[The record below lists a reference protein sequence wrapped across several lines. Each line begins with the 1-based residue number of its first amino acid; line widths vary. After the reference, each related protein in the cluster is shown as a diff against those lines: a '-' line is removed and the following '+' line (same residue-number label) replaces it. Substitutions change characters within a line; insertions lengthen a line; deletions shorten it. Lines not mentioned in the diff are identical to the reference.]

1 MSLLGFLGLD
11 NRRAGEGSAP
21 ESLEAIA
28 ARLEGLPADE
38 ARFAAAFAYLL
49 ARIAGSDLRIDEE
62 ERREMARHLT
72 TFAGI
77 DSERASLLSETA
89 VQAARTY
96 SASDDHL
103 VARAFREMS
112 DRSDRL
118 RLVRCL
124 YAVAAADQTISTRED
139 NAIFDVA
146 TSIQVE
152 RDDVVAIRAEFRSHL
167 GTLRALS
174 GER

>member
-11 NRRAGEGSAP
+11 NRGTDEGSEP
-21 ESLEAIA
+21 ESLGAIA

-49 ARIAGSDLRIDEE
+49 ARIAGSDLRTDED
-62 ERREMARHLT
+62 ERREMARHLA

-77 DSERASLLSETA
+77 DPERASLLSETA

-112 DRSDRL
+112 DRADRL
-118 RLVRCL
+118 QLLRCL

-139 NAIFDVA
+139 NTIFDVA
-146 TSIQVE
+146 ASIQVE
-152 RDDVVAIRAEFRSHL
+152 RDDVVTIRAEFRSYL

>member
-11 NRRAGEGSAP
+11 NRNATEGSVP
-21 ESLEAIA
+21 ESLAAIA
-28 ARLEGLPADE
+28 TRLEGLPPDE

-49 ARIAGSDLRIDEE
+49 ARIAGSDLRTDDEE
-62 ERREMARHLT
+62 RQEIARHLA
-72 TFAGI
+72 TFGGI
-77 DSERASLLSETA
+77 DPERASLLGEAA

-112 DRSDRL
+112 EREDRVRL
-118 RLVRCL
+118 LRCL

-146 TSIQVE
+146 ASIQVE
-152 RDDVVAIRAEFRSHL
+152 REDVVAIRAEFRSHL

>member
-11 NRRAGEGSAP
+11 NRSTAKESVP
-21 ESLEAIA
+21 ESLKAIA
-28 ARLEGLPADE
+28 ARLEGLPDDE

-49 ARIAGSDLRIDEE
+49 ARIAGSDLRTDDDE
-62 ERREMARHLT
+62 RQEMARHLA
-72 TFAGI
+72 TFAGF
-77 DSERASLLSETA
+77 DPERASLLSETA
-89 VQAARTY
+89 AQAAQTY

-112 DRSDRL
+112 DRADRL

-139 NAIFDVA
+139 NTIFEVA
-146 TSIQVE
+146 ASIRVE
-152 RDDVVAIRAEFRSHL
+152 REDVVAIRAEFRRHL